1 MPAEVKNQLPKLGG
15 MAQPDFVT
23 KVSVKKNEK
32 AEEDITESIG
42 FKLAMQEA
50 LNPPLDQ
57 LLGEGKGGGGGSHA
71 TMAQMIS
78 QAEQLMEIKT
88 MSRSVKELTETM
100 KKGQAVQALAMHG
113 KEVSYDDSVRSVD
126 KDAKEVNFKYDLRYG
141 AAAPDDAKAAVNIT
155 ISDDEGK
162 VVFST
167 KQIGVKGLNQ
177 YKWDGRRQNGKRVE
191 AGDYKINVSATFAQQ
206 GNGFG
211 SIDATTSIKGIVE
224 SVKITDGKTVLR
236 VNGENI
242 DFDRIT
248 EIGESLNAGK
258 PKPSVHEMMNY
269 INKEVNVDIS
279 QIIVASGNAEVLYNN
294 NVANPG
300 ALRVDIFGSNSEY
313 IKTIT
318 YSSKLA
324 QGVGSFILDA
334 RKEGIADGEYTTKVS
349 VQNKDNDD
357 VYVTLNDTKLNITV
371 ESIDVANAKLKA
383 GDQTYDARSVVNV
396 VGESNLYTLG
406 AQFMGK
412 KVQYIDDKFKFSNP
426 NYSFLVP
433 VSETPAG
440 RAMGEAELRVLK
452 GDQRVATL
460 NINPVEP
467 KAIPAYATLDATGR
481 ALVDNFIKDEFP
493 TRRGRGAI
501 PYDQL
506 VGDQKRLT
514 DRFIAQEF
522 RSGRLFVNNADR
534 NFQAT
539 VDANKAIGGTIT
551 WDGRMEDGTQAI
563 DGEEFRYELWTS
575 TTANDGS
582 DMRGERL
589 IKSLI
594 GFVSKPI
601 IENNTLLLE
610 IKDGGIIPYSN
621 VEAIG

>member
-1 MPAEVKNQLPKLGG
+1 MALDVKNQLPKLGG

-23 KVSVKKNEK
+23 KATIKKNEK
-32 AEEDITESIG
+32 DEENIEDSIG
-42 FKLAMQEA
+42 FKLALQEA

-57 LLGEGKGGGGGSHA
+57 LLGGEGKGGGSSHA
-71 TMAQMIS
+71 TMAQLIS
-78 QAEQLMEIKT
+78 QAEQLLEIKT

-100 KKGQAVQALAMHG
+100 KKGQSVQALAMHG
-113 KEVSYDDSVRSVD
+113 KEVSYDDSIRSVE
-126 KDAKEVNFKYDLRYG
+126 KDSKEVNFKYDLRYG
-141 AAAPDDAKAAVNIT
+141 AAAPNDAKAAVNIT
-155 ISDDEGK
+155 ISNEQGDI
-162 VVFST
+162 VYST
-167 KQIGVKGLNQ
+167 KQIGAKGLNQ
-177 YKWDGRRQNGKRVE
+177 YKWDGRGKNGKRVE
-191 AGDYKINVSATFAQQ
+191 AGDYKISVSATFAQ
-206 GNGFG
+206 NTGFG

-224 SVKITDGKTVLR
+224 SVKITDGKTVLM

-248 EIGESLNAGK
+248 DIGGSLNAAK

-269 INKEVNVDIS
+269 INKEVKVDTS
-279 QIIVASGNAEVLYNN
+279 QIIVASGSAEVLYNN

-300 ALRVDIFGSNSEY
+300 ALRVDIFGRNSEY
-313 IKTIT
+313 IKTVT
-318 YSSKLA
+318 YAGKLA
-324 QGVGSFILDA
+324 QGVGSFILNA
-334 RKEGIADGEYTTKVS
+334 KKEGIADGEYTTKVS
-349 VQNKDNDD
+349 VQNKDNDNS
-357 VYVTLNDTKLNITV
+357 YITLNDTKLNITV

-383 GDQTYDARSVVNV
+383 GNQTYDARSVVNV

-440 RAMGEAELRVLK
+440 RIMGEAELRVLK

-467 KAIPAYATLDATGR
+467 NAIPAYAVLDATGK
-481 ALVDNFIKDEFP
+481 ALVDNFIKDEFQ
-493 TRRGRGAI
+493 TSRRVIA
-501 PYDQL
+501 YNQL
-506 VGDQKRLT
+506 AGDQKRLT
-514 DRFIAQEF
+514 DRFIAHEF
-522 RSGRLFVNNADR
+522 RAGRLFINDADR
-534 NFQAT
+534 NVQAT

-551 WDGRMEDGTQAI
+551 WDGRMEDGTRAS
-563 DGEEFRYELWTS
+563 DDEEFRYELWTS

-582 DMRGERL
+582 DIKGERL

-610 IKDGGIIPYSN
+610 IKDGGVIPYSN
-621 VEAIG
+621 VEAVG

>member
-1 MPAEVKNQLPKLGG
+1 MPLDVKNQLPKLGG

-32 AEEDITESIG
+32 DEEDITESIG
-42 FKLAMQEA
+42 FKLALQEA

-57 LLGEGKGGGGGSHA
+57 LLGGEGKGGGNSHA
-71 TMAQMIS
+71 TMAQLIS
-78 QAEQLMEIKT
+78 QAEQLLEIKT

-100 KKGQAVQALAMHG
+100 KKGQSVQALAMHG
-113 KEVSYDDSVRSVD
+113 KEVSYDDSIRSID
-126 KDAKEVNFKYDLRYG
+126 KDAKEVNFKYDLGYSPI
-141 AAAPDDAKAAVNIT
+141 APEDAKAAVNIT
-155 ISDDEGK
+155 ITNADG
-162 VVFST
+162 VVVYST
-167 KQIGVKGLNQ
+167 KQTGVKGLNQ
-177 YKWDGRRQNGKRVE
+177 YKWDGRGNNGKKVE
-191 AGDYKINVSATFAQQ
+191 AGDYKINVSATFAQ
-206 GNGFG
+206 NAGFG

-224 SVKITDGKTVLR
+224 SVKITDGKTILR

-248 EIGESLNAGK
+248 EIGGNLNAAK
-258 PKPSVHEMMNY
+258 AKPSVHEMMNY
-269 INKEVNVDIS
+269 INKEVKVDIS
-279 QIIVASGNAEVLYNN
+279 QIVVASGSAEVLYNN

-313 IKTIT
+313 IKTVTFAGKIT
-318 YSSKLA
+318 
-324 QGVGSFILDA
+324 QGVGSFILNA
-334 RKEGIADGEYTTKVS
+334 KKEGIADGEYTTKIS

-357 VYVTLNDTKLNITV
+357 SYVTLNDTKLNITV

-383 GDQTYDARSVVNV
+383 GNQTYDARSVVNV

-440 RAMGEAELRVLK
+440 RIMGEAELRVFK
-452 GDQRVATL
+452 GDKQVATL
-460 NINPVEP
+460 NIDPVEP
-467 KAIPAYATLDATGR
+467 NAIPTYASLDATGK
-481 ALVDNFIKDEFP
+481 ALVDNFIKDEFQ
-493 TRRGRGAI
+493 TSRRVIA
-501 PYDQL
+501 YNQL
-506 VGDQKRLT
+506 AGDQKRLT
-514 DRFIAQEF
+514 DRFIAHEF
-522 RSGRLFVNNADR
+522 RAGRLFINNADR
-534 NFQAT
+534 NVQAT

-551 WDGRMEDGTQAI
+551 WDGRMEDGTQAR

-575 TTANDGS
+575 TTAVDGS
-582 DMRGERL
+582 DLQGERL

-610 IKDGGIIPYSN
+610 IKDGGVVPYSN
-621 VEAIG
+621 VEAVG